1 MYLTLIFDII
11 NQLLQGVSFFL
22 FPGAFGA
29 EQALPHALS
38 KEDFTMTSAADVW
51 EKVKQ
56 LMEQD
61 MTTVSIE
68 TWFGDVE
75 AVALEDTRLV
85 LCVPTEFKR
94 GIINSRF
101 LPTVEKSL
109 RELFS
114 FDVDVALL
122 LPEERD
128 RYQSVLPSRKGDNPF
143 REYTFDRFVVG
154 STNKFAFTAAEN
166 VASAPGGAYN
176 PLFIYGP
183 SGLGKTH
190 LLHAIANRVKQDHP
204 DYRVM
209 YIQSEDFS
217 NELINDLRRG
227 VNMQEF
233 RDKYRTVDL
242 FLMDDVQFIAGK
254 DTCEEELFHTF
265 NTLYEQGK
273 QVVLTSDRPPH
284 EMLRL
289 EQRLR
294 TRFEQG
300 LSADIQPPDYETRMA
315 ILKNKSLERGI
326 SLPDPVLSYVA
337 ENITSNVRQIE
348 GVVNK
353 IMAFQEL
360 MGAQVDVEN
369 TIRAVRDILRS
380 KEDFLPSA
388 DTIIQ
393 EVARFYELDP
403 DALRGQSQNKEIST
417 ARNVAMYII
426 REMTQLSLAEIG
438 QQFGGRHHS
447 TVLNSINRVEK
458 NMKEQPELMEIIRDI
473 TNAVNSAY

>member
-1 MYLTLIFDII
+1 MR
-11 NQLLQGVSFFL
+11 
-22 FPGAFGA
+22 
-29 EQALPHALS
+29 
-38 KEDFTMTSAADVW
+38 SAADVW
-51 EKVKQ
+51 EKVKS
-56 LMEQD
+56 LMEGG
-61 MTTVSIE
+61 MTAVSIE

-85 LCVPTEFKR
+85 LCVPTDFKR
-94 GIINSRF
+94 NIIRTRF
-101 LPTVEKSL
+101 QPAVEQAL

-128 RYQSVLPSRKGDNPF
+128 AYARQAAAPSPAGGDVNK
-143 REYTFDRFVVG
+143 YTFERFVVG
-154 STNKFAFTAAEN
+154 PTNRLAFTAAKN
-166 VASAPGGAYN
+166 VSEEPGGAYN
-176 PLFIYGP
+176 PLFIHGQ

-190 LLHAIANRVKQDHP
+190 LLHAIANQVRKNNPGWQI
-204 DYRVM
+204 M
-209 YIQSEDFS
+209 YVQSEDFV
-217 NELINDLRRG
+217 NELIGNLRRG
-227 VNMQEF
+227 IDMQSF
-233 RDKYRTVDL
+233 RDKYRQVDL

-254 DTCEEELFHTF
+254 DSSEEELFHTF
-265 NTLYEQGK
+265 NTLYEQKK
-273 QVVLTSDRPPH
+273 QIVFTSDRPPH

-289 EQRLR
+289 EQRLK

-300 LSADIQPPDYETRMA
+300 LTADIQPPNYEMREA
-315 ILKNKSLERGI
+315 LLKNKAAERGI
-326 SLPDPVLSYVA
+326 SLPDPVLSYIA

-360 MGAQVDVEN
+360 MGAQVDVET
-369 TIRAVRDILRS
+369 TIRAVRDILRA
-380 KEDFLPSA
+380 KENFLPSA
-388 DTIIQ
+388 ETVIQ
-393 EVARFYELDP
+393 EVARFYELDS
-403 DALRGQSQNKEIST
+403 AAITGQSQNKEIST

-458 NMKEQPELMEIIRDI
+458 MMKAQPELMEIIRDI

>member
-1 MYLTLIFDII
+1 MR
-11 NQLLQGVSFFL
+11 
-22 FPGAFGA
+22 
-29 EQALPHALS
+29 
-38 KEDFTMTSAADVW
+38 SAADVW
-51 EKVKQ
+51 EKVKS
-56 LMEQD
+56 LMESG
-61 MTTVSIE
+61 MTAVSIE

-85 LCVPTEFKR
+85 LCVPTDFKR
-94 GIINSRF
+94 NIIRTRF
-101 LPTVEKSL
+101 QSTVEQALK
-109 RELFS
+109 ELFS

-122 LPEERD
+122 LPEEREAYAAQGSAGTSAVGED
-128 RYQSVLPSRKGDNPF
+128 ADK
-143 REYTFDRFVVG
+143 YTFERFVVG
-154 STNKFAFTAAEN
+154 STNRFAFTAAQK
-166 VASAPGGAYN
+166 VAEEPGGAYN
-176 PLFIYGP
+176 PLFIYGQ

-190 LLHAIANRVKQDHP
+190 LLHAIANRVRKNNP
-204 DYRVM
+204 GCRILYV
-209 YIQSEDFS
+209 QSEDFV
-217 NELINDLRRG
+217 NELIGNLRRG
-227 VNMQEF
+227 IDMQGF
-233 RDKYRTVDL
+233 RDKYRQVDL

-254 DTCEEELFHTF
+254 DSSEEELFHTF
-265 NTLYEQGK
+265 NTLYEQKK
-273 QVVLTSDRPPH
+273 QIVFTSDRPPH

-300 LSADIQPPDYETRMA
+300 LPADIQPPDYETRVA
-315 ILKNKSLERGI
+315 LLKNKALERGI
-326 SLPDPVLSYVA
+326 SMPDPVLSYVA

-360 MGAQVDVEN
+360 MGAQVDVE
-369 TIRAVRDILRS
+369 TTVRAVRDILRA
-380 KEDFLPSA
+380 KENFLPSA

-393 EVARFYELDP
+393 EVARFYELD
-403 DALRGQSQNKEIST
+403 AAAITGQSQNKEIST

-458 NMKEQPELMEIIRDI
+458 MMKAQPELMEIIRDI

>member
-1 MYLTLIFDII
+1 MISAGDVWKKVKGLME
-11 NQLLQGVSFFL
+11 G
-22 FPGAFGA
+22 
-29 EQALPHALS
+29 
-38 KEDFTMTSAADVW
+38 TMTA
-51 EKVKQ
+51 
-56 LMEQD
+56 
-61 MTTVSIE
+61 VSIE

-85 LCVPTEFKR
+85 LCVPTQFKR
-94 GIINSRF
+94 DIIRSRF
-101 LPTVEKSL
+101 LPTVEGALK
-109 RELFS
+109 ELFS

-128 RYQSVLPSRKGDNPF
+128 TYARQAAPSPTAVEADR
-143 REYTFDRFVVG
+143 YTFERFVVG
-154 STNKFAFTAAEN
+154 STNRFAYTAAKK
-166 VASAPGGAYN
+166 VAEEPGGSYN
-176 PLFIYGP
+176 PLFIYGQ

-190 LLHAIANRVKQDHP
+190 LLHAIAHRVRQDHP
-204 DYRVM
+204 SHRIL
-209 YIQSEDFS
+209 YIQSEDFV
-217 NELINDLRRG
+217 NELITNLRRG
-227 VNMQEF
+227 KDMQEF
-233 RDKYRTVDL
+233 RDKYRSVDL

-254 DTCEEELFHTF
+254 DSSEEELFHTF
-265 NTLYEQGK
+265 NTLYEQKK
-273 QVVLTSDRPPH
+273 QIVFTSDRPPH

-300 LSADIQPPDYETRMA
+300 LPADIQPPDYETRVA
-315 ILKNKSLERGI
+315 LLKNKSLERGI

-337 ENITSNVRQIE
+337 DNITSNVRQIE

-360 MGAQVDVEN
+360 MGAQVDVET
-369 TIRAVRDILRS
+369 TIRAVRDILRA
-380 KEDFLPSA
+380 KENFLPSA

-393 EVARFYELDP
+393 EVARFYELD
-403 DALRGQSQNKEIST
+403 AAAITGQSQNKEIST
-417 ARNVAMYII
+417 ARNVCMYII

-458 NMKEQPELMEIIRDI
+458 MMKQQPELMEIIRDI

>member
-1 MYLTLIFDII
+1 M
-11 NQLLQGVSFFL
+11 N
-22 FPGAFGA
+22 
-29 EQALPHALS
+29 
-38 KEDFTMTSAADVW
+38 SAADIW
-51 EKVKQ
+51 EKVKK
-56 LMEQD
+56 LMEGD
-61 MTTVSIE
+61 LTAVSID

-75 AVALEDTRLV
+75 AVALEATRLV
-85 LCVPTEFKR
+85 LCVPSDYKR
-94 GIINSRF
+94 NILRTRY
-101 LPTVEKSL
+101 LPVVQKAL

-122 LPEERD
+122 LPGERD
-128 RYQSVLPSRKGDNPF
+128 SYLSREVSAADPEVEK
-143 REYTFDRFVVG
+143 YTFERFVVG
-154 STNKFAFTAAEN
+154 STNKFAFTAAQK
-166 VASAPGGAYN
+166 VADEPGGSYN
-176 PLFIYGP
+176 PLFIYGQ

-190 LLHAIANRVKQDHP
+190 LLHAIANRVRQNRP
-204 DYRVM
+204 GYRIL
-209 YIQSEDFS
+209 YIQSESFV
-217 NELINDLRRG
+217 NELIDNLRHGRD
-227 VNMQEF
+227 MQKF
-233 RDKYRTVDL
+233 RDKYRNVDV

-254 DTCEEELFHTF
+254 DSSEEELFHTF
-265 NTLYEQGK
+265 NTLYEQKK
-273 QVVLTSDRPPH
+273 QIVFTSDRPPQ

-300 LSADIQPPDYETRMA
+300 LPVDIQPPDYETRVA
-315 ILKNKSLERGI
+315 LLKNKALERGI

-360 MGAQVDVEN
+360 MGVQVDVET

-380 KEDFLPSA
+380 KENFLPSA

-393 EVARFYELDP
+393 EVARFYELDSA
-403 DALRGQSQNKEIST
+403 ALCGQSQSKEIST

-438 QQFGGRHHS
+438 QRFGGRHHS

-458 NMKEQPELMEIIRDI
+458 MMKEQPALTEIIRDI

>member
-1 MYLTLIFDII
+1 MR
-11 NQLLQGVSFFL
+11 
-22 FPGAFGA
+22 
-29 EQALPHALS
+29 
-38 KEDFTMTSAADVW
+38 SAADVW
-51 EKVKQ
+51 EKVKS
-56 LMEQD
+56 LMEGS
-61 MTTVSIE
+61 MTAVSID

-85 LCVPTEFKR
+85 LCVPTDFKR
-94 GIINSRF
+94 NIIRTRF
-101 LPTVEKSL
+101 QSGVEAALK
-109 RELFS
+109 ELFS

-128 RYQSVLPSRKGDNPF
+128 VYTRQAAAPSPAGGDAE
-143 REYTFDRFVVG
+143 RYTFERFVVG
-154 STNKFAFTAAEN
+154 STNRFAFTAAEK
-166 VASAPGGAYN
+166 VADEPGGAYN
-176 PLFIYGP
+176 PLFIYGQ

-190 LLHAIANRVKQDHP
+190 LLHAISNRVRKNHP
-204 DYRVM
+204 GYRIM
-209 YIQSEDFS
+209 YVQSEDFV
-217 NELINDLRRG
+217 NEFINNVRRG
-227 VNMQEF
+227 KDMQEF
-233 RDKYRTVDL
+233 RDKYRQVDL

-254 DTCEEELFHTF
+254 DSSEEELFHTF
-265 NTLYEQGK
+265 NTLYEQRK
-273 QVVLTSDRPPH
+273 QIVFTSDRPPH

-300 LSADIQPPDYETRMA
+300 LPADIQPPDYETRVA
-315 ILKNKSLERGI
+315 LLKNKSLERGI

-360 MGAQVDVEN
+360 MGAQVDVET
-369 TIRAVRDILRS
+369 TIRAVRDILRA
-380 KEDFLPSA
+380 KENFLPSA

-393 EVARFYELDP
+393 EVARFYELDAA
-403 DALRGQSQNKEIST
+403 ALRGQSQNKEIST
-417 ARNVAMYII
+417 ARNVCMYII

-458 NMKEQPELMEIIRDI
+458 MMKDQPELTEIIRDI

>member
-1 MYLTLIFDII
+1 MR
-11 NQLLQGVSFFL
+11 
-22 FPGAFGA
+22 
-29 EQALPHALS
+29 
-38 KEDFTMTSAADVW
+38 SAADVW
-51 EKVKQ
+51 EKVKS
-56 LMEQD
+56 LMEGS
-61 MTTVSIE
+61 MTAVSIE
-68 TWFGDVE
+68 TWFGDME

-85 LCVPTEFKR
+85 LCVPTDFKR
-94 GIINSRF
+94 NIIQTRF
-101 LPTVEKSL
+101 QPTVEQAL

-128 RYQSVLPSRKGDNPF
+128 AYVRQAASPSPAGGDVNK
-143 REYTFDRFVVG
+143 YTFERFVVG
-154 STNKFAFTAAEN
+154 STNKFAYTGAKKVAEE
-166 VASAPGGAYN
+166 PGETYN
-176 PLFIYGP
+176 PLFIYGQ

-190 LLHAIANRVKQDHP
+190 LLHAIANRVRQDHP
-204 DYRVM
+204 DFRIM
-209 YIQSEDFS
+209 YVQSEDFV
-217 NELINDLRRG
+217 NELIGNLRRG
-227 VNMQEF
+227 IDMQGF
-233 RDKYRTVDL
+233 RDKYRQVDL

-254 DTCEEELFHTF
+254 DSSEEELFHTF
-265 NTLYEQGK
+265 NTLYEQKK
-273 QVVLTSDRPPH
+273 QVVFTSDRPPY

-289 EQRLR
+289 EQRLK

-300 LSADIQPPDYETRMA
+300 LTADIQPPDYEMRVA
-315 ILKNKSLERGI
+315 LLKNKAAERGI
-326 SLPDPVLSYVA
+326 SLPDSVLSYVA

-360 MGAQVDVEN
+360 MGAQVDVET
-369 TIRAVRDILRS
+369 TIRAVRDILRA
-380 KEDFLPSA
+380 KENFLPSA
-388 DTIIQ
+388 ETIIQ
-393 EVARFYELDP
+393 EVARFYEM
-403 DALRGQSQNKEIST
+403 DASAITGQSQNKEIST

-458 NMKEQPELMEIIRDI
+458 NMKTQPELMEIIRDI

>member
-1 MYLTLIFDII
+1 M
-11 NQLLQGVSFFL
+11 
-22 FPGAFGA
+22 
-29 EQALPHALS
+29 
-38 KEDFTMTSAADVW
+38 KSAADVW
-51 EKVKQ
+51 EKVKT
-56 LMEQD
+56 LMEKD
-61 MTTVSIE
+61 MTAVSIE

-75 AVALEDTRLV
+75 AVALEDTRLI

-94 GIINSRF
+94 NIIRTRF
-101 LPTVEKSL
+101 LKSVEDGL

-114 FDVDVALL
+114 FDVAVSLM

-128 RYQSVLPSRKGDNPF
+128 QYRKTGPTQPGDPAF
-143 REYTFDRFVVG
+143 QEYTFDRFVVG
-154 STNKFAFTAAEN
+154 STNKFAFTAAEK
-166 VASAPGGAYN
+166 VADEPGGAYN
-176 PLFIYGP
+176 PLFIYGQ

-190 LLHAIANRVKQDHP
+190 LLHAIANRVRENHP
-204 DYRVM
+204 AYRIM
-209 YIQSEDFS
+209 YIKSEDFV
-217 NELINDLRRG
+217 NELISNLRHGND
-227 VNMQEF
+227 MQGF

-242 FLMDDVQFIAGK
+242 FLMDDVPVIAGR
-254 DTCEEELFHTF
+254 DTREVDLFHTI
-265 NTLYEQGK
+265 NTLYSQPK
-273 QVVLTSDRPPH
+273 QIVFTSDRPPQ

-289 EQRLR
+289 EQRLK

-300 LSADIQPPDYETRMA
+300 LPADIQPPDYETRMA

-326 SLPDPVLSYVA
+326 VLPDPVLSYVA

-369 TIRAVRDILRS
+369 TIRAVRDILRA

-388 DTIIQ
+388 ETIIQ
-393 EVARFYELDP
+393 EVARFYELDS
-403 DALRGQSQNKEIST
+403 DVLRGQSQNKEIAT

-458 NMKEQPELMEIIRDI
+458 MMKDQPELTEIIRDI
-473 TNAVNSAY
+473 TNAVNSAW

>member
-1 MYLTLIFDII
+1 M
-11 NQLLQGVSFFL
+11 N
-22 FPGAFGA
+22 
-29 EQALPHALS
+29 
-38 KEDFTMTSAADVW
+38 SAADIW
-51 EKVKQ
+51 EKVKK
-56 LMEQD
+56 LMESEL
-61 MTTVSIE
+61 TAVSID

-85 LCVPTEFKR
+85 LCVPSDYKR
-94 GIINSRF
+94 NIIRTRY
-101 LPTVEKSL
+101 LPVVQKAL
-109 RELFS
+109 KELFS
-114 FDVDVALL
+114 FDVDAALL

-128 RYQSVLPSRKGDNPF
+128 AYTA
-143 REYTFDRFVVG
+143 REASPADPEVEKYTFERFVVG
-154 STNKFAFTAAEN
+154 STNKFAFTAAQK
-166 VASAPGGAYN
+166 VADEPGGSYN
-176 PLFIYGP
+176 PLFIYGQ

-190 LLHAIANRVKQDHP
+190 LLHAIANRVRQNHP
-204 DYRVM
+204 DYRIL
-209 YIQSEDFS
+209 YIQSESFV
-217 NELINDLRRG
+217 NELIDDLRHGRD
-227 VNMQEF
+227 MQKF
-233 RDKYRTVDL
+233 RDKYRNVDV

-254 DTCEEELFHTF
+254 DSSEEELFHTF
-265 NTLYEQGK
+265 NTLYEQKK
-273 QVVLTSDRPPH
+273 QIVFTSDRPPQ

-300 LSADIQPPDYETRMA
+300 LPADIQPPDYETRVA
-315 ILKNKSLERGI
+315 LLKNKALERGI

-360 MGAQVDVEN
+360 MGVQADVET

-380 KEDFLPSA
+380 KENFLPSA

-393 EVARFYELDP
+393 EVARFYELDS
-403 DALRGQSQNKEIST
+403 AVLRGQSQSKDISS

-458 NMKEQPELMEIIRDI
+458 MMKEQPELTEVIRDI

>member
-1 MYLTLIFDII
+1 MR
-11 NQLLQGVSFFL
+11 
-22 FPGAFGA
+22 
-29 EQALPHALS
+29 
-38 KEDFTMTSAADVW
+38 SAADVW
-51 EKVKQ
+51 EKVKS
-56 LMEQD
+56 LMEGS
-61 MTTVSIE
+61 MTAVSID

-85 LCVPTEFKR
+85 LCVPTDFKR
-94 GIINSRF
+94 NIIRTRF
-101 LPTVEKSL
+101 QPGVEAALK
-109 RELFS
+109 ELFS
-114 FDVDVALL
+114 FDVDVAML
-122 LPEERD
+122 LPEEREA
-128 RYQSVLPSRKGDNPF
+128 YAAQGAAQNSGGGDA
-143 REYTFDRFVVG
+143 EKYTFERFVVG
-154 STNKFAFTAAEN
+154 STNRFAYTAAKK
-166 VASAPGGAYN
+166 VAEEPGGAYN
-176 PLFIYGP
+176 PLFIYGQ

-190 LLHAIANRVKQDHP
+190 LLHAIANQVRKDHP
-204 DYRVM
+204 GYRILYV
-209 YIQSEDFS
+209 QSEDFV
-217 NELINDLRRG
+217 NELIGNLRRG
-227 VNMQEF
+227 IDMQEF
-233 RDKYRTVDL
+233 RNKYRCVDL

-254 DTCEEELFHTF
+254 DSSEEELFHTF
-265 NTLYEQGK
+265 NTLYEQKK
-273 QVVLTSDRPPH
+273 QIVLTSDRPPH

-300 LSADIQPPDYETRMA
+300 LPADIQPPDYETRVA
-315 ILKNKSLERGI
+315 LLKNKALERGI

-360 MGAQVDVEN
+360 MGAQVDVET
-369 TIRAVRDILRS
+369 TIRAVRDILRA
-380 KEDFLPSA
+380 KENFLPSA

-393 EVARFYELDP
+393 EVARFYELDAA
-403 DALRGQSQNKEIST
+403 ALTGQSQNKEIST

-458 NMKEQPELMEIIRDI
+458 MMKDKPEMTEIIRDI

>member
-1 MYLTLIFDII
+1 M
-11 NQLLQGVSFFL
+11 
-22 FPGAFGA
+22 
-29 EQALPHALS
+29 
-38 KEDFTMTSAADVW
+38 KSAADVW
-51 EKVKQ
+51 EKVKT
-56 LMEQD
+56 LMEKD
-61 MTTVSIE
+61 MTAVSIE

-75 AVALEDTRLV
+75 AVALDESGLI

-94 GIINSRF
+94 NIIRTRF
-101 LPTVEKSL
+101 LTAVEHGL

-114 FDVDVALL
+114 FDVAVTLM

-128 RYQSVLPSRKGDNPF
+128 QYRKAGPTQPGDPAF
-143 REYTFDRFVVG
+143 QEYTFDRFVVG
-154 STNKFAFTAAEN
+154 STNKFAFTAAVK
-166 VASAPGGAYN
+166 VANEPGGAYN
-176 PLFIYGP
+176 PLFIYGQ

-190 LLHAIANRVKQDHP
+190 LLHAIANRVREHHP
-204 DYRVM
+204 NYRIM
-209 YIQSEDFS
+209 YIKSEDFV
-217 NELINDLRRG
+217 NELISNLRHGND
-227 VNMQEF
+227 MQGF

-254 DTCEEELFHTF
+254 DSSEEELFHTF
-265 NTLYEQGK
+265 NTLYEQKK
-273 QVVLTSDRPPH
+273 QIVFTSDRPPQ

-289 EQRLR
+289 EQRLK

-300 LSADIQPPDYETRMA
+300 LPADIQPPDYETRMA

-326 SLPDPVLSYVA
+326 VLPDPVLSYVA

-369 TIRAVRDILRS
+369 TIRAVRDILRA

-388 DTIIQ
+388 ETIIQ
-393 EVARFYELDP
+393 EVARFYELDS
-403 DALRGQSQNKEIST
+403 DALRGQSQNKEITT

-458 NMKEQPELMEIIRDI
+458 MMKDQPELTEIIRDI
-473 TNAVNSAY
+473 TNAVNSAW

>member
-1 MYLTLIFDII
+1 M
-11 NQLLQGVSFFL
+11 N
-22 FPGAFGA
+22 
-29 EQALPHALS
+29 
-38 KEDFTMTSAADVW
+38 SAADVW
-51 EKVKQ
+51 EKVKK
-56 LMEQD
+56 LMESD
-61 MTTVSIE
+61 LTAVSID

-85 LCVPTEFKR
+85 LCVPSDYKR
-94 GIINSRF
+94 NIIRTRY
-101 LPTVEKSL
+101 LPVVQKAL
-109 RELFS
+109 KELFS
-114 FDVDVALL
+114 FDVDAALL

-128 RYQSVLPSRKGDNPF
+128 SYAAGDAAPVDP
-143 REYTFDRFVVG
+143 EVEKYTFERFVVG
-154 STNKFAFTAAEN
+154 STNKFAFTAARK
-166 VASAPGGAYN
+166 VADEPGGSYN
-176 PLFIYGP
+176 PLFIYGQ

-190 LLHAIANRVKQDHP
+190 LLHAIANRVRQNHP
-204 DYRVM
+204 DYRIL
-209 YIQSEDFS
+209 YIQSEAFV
-217 NELINDLRRG
+217 NELIDDLRHGRD
-227 VNMQEF
+227 MQKF
-233 RDKYRTVDL
+233 RDKYRNVDV

-254 DTCEEELFHTF
+254 DSSEEELFHTF
-265 NTLYEQGK
+265 NTLYEQKK
-273 QVVLTSDRPPH
+273 QIVFTADRPPQ

-300 LSADIQPPDYETRMA
+300 LPADIQPPDYETRVA
-315 ILKNKSLERGI
+315 LLKNKALERGI

-360 MGAQVDVEN
+360 MGVQVDVET

-380 KEDFLPSA
+380 KENFLPSA

-393 EVARFYELDP
+393 EVARFYELDSA
-403 DALRGQSQNKEIST
+403 ALRGQSQSKEIST

-426 REMTQLSLAEIG
+426 REMTQLSLAEIS

-458 NMKEQPELMEIIRDI
+458 VMKEQPELTEVIRDI

>member
-1 MYLTLIFDII
+1 
-11 NQLLQGVSFFL
+11 
-22 FPGAFGA
+22 
-29 EQALPHALS
+29 
-38 KEDFTMTSAADVW
+38 MTSAADVW
-51 EKVKQ
+51 EKVKS
-56 LMEQD
+56 LMEST
-61 MTTVSIE
+61 MTAVSIE

-85 LCVPTEFKR
+85 LCVPTDFTR
-94 GIINSRF
+94 NIIRTRF
-101 LPTVEKSL
+101 QPDVEKAL
-109 RELFS
+109 KELFS

-122 LPEERD
+122 LPEEREAYARQAPSLSVGNNGAD
-128 RYQSVLPSRKGDNPF
+128 RY
-143 REYTFDRFVVG
+143 TFERFVVG
-154 STNKFAFTAAEN
+154 STNRFAYTAAKKVSEQ
-166 VASAPGGAYN
+166 PGDAYN
-176 PLFIYGP
+176 PLFIYGQ

-190 LLHAIANRVKQDHP
+190 LLHAIANRVHQDNP
-204 DYRVM
+204 GYRIM
-209 YIQSEDFS
+209 YVQSEDFV
-217 NELINDLRRG
+217 NEFIDHLRHG
-227 VNMQEF
+227 KDMQGF
-233 RDKYRTVDL
+233 RDKYRLVDL

-254 DTCEEELFHTF
+254 DSSEEELFHTF
-265 NTLYEQGK
+265 NTLYEQKK
-273 QVVLTSDRPPH
+273 QIVFTSDRPPH

-300 LSADIQPPDYETRMA
+300 LSVDIQPPDYETRVA
-315 ILKNKSLERGI
+315 LLKNKSLEQGI
-326 SLPDPVLSYVA
+326 SLPEPVLSYVA

-360 MGAQVDVEN
+360 MGAQVDIET
-369 TIRAVRDILRS
+369 TIRAVRDILKA
-380 KEDFLPSA
+380 KENFLPSA

-393 EVARFYELDP
+393 EVARFYELD
-403 DALRGQSQNKEIST
+403 ASAIRGQGQNKEIST

-458 NMKEQPELMEIIRDI
+458 NMKEQPEMTEIIRDI

>member
-1 MYLTLIFDII
+1 M
-11 NQLLQGVSFFL
+11 
-22 FPGAFGA
+22 
-29 EQALPHALS
+29 
-38 KEDFTMTSAADVW
+38 KSAADVW
-51 EKVKQ
+51 EKVKS
-56 LMEQD
+56 LMESS
-61 MTTVSIE
+61 MTAVSIE

-85 LCVPTEFKR
+85 LCVPTDFKR
-94 GIINSRF
+94 SIIRSRF
-101 LPTVEKSL
+101 QSGVEGAL

-128 RYQSVLPSRKGDNPF
+128 AYAHQAAAPSHAGGEADR
-143 REYTFDRFVVG
+143 YTFERFVVG
-154 STNKFAFTAAEN
+154 STNRFAFTAAQK
-166 VASAPGGAYN
+166 VAEEPGGAYN
-176 PLFIYGP
+176 PLFIYGQ

-190 LLHAIANRVKQDHP
+190 LLHAIANQVRHNQPGWRILYV
-204 DYRVM
+204 
-209 YIQSEDFS
+209 QSEDFV
-217 NELINDLRRG
+217 NELIDHVRHG
-227 VNMQEF
+227 KDMQGF
-233 RDKYRTVDL
+233 RDKYRNVDL

-254 DTCEEELFHTF
+254 DSSEEELFHTF
-265 NTLYEQGK
+265 NTLYEQKK
-273 QVVLTSDRPPH
+273 QIVFTSDRPPH

-289 EQRLR
+289 EQRLK

-300 LSADIQPPDYETRMA
+300 LPADIQPPDYETRVA
-315 ILKNKSLERGI
+315 LLKNKAVERGI

-360 MGAQVDVEN
+360 MGTQVDVE
-369 TIRAVRDILRS
+369 TTVRAVRDILRA
-380 KEDFLPSA
+380 KENFLPSA

-393 EVARFYELDP
+393 EVARFYELD
-403 DALRGQSQNKEIST
+403 AAAITGQSQNKEIST

-458 NMKEQPELMEIIRDI
+458 MMKAQPELSEIIRDI

>member
-1 MYLTLIFDII
+1 MR
-11 NQLLQGVSFFL
+11 
-22 FPGAFGA
+22 
-29 EQALPHALS
+29 
-38 KEDFTMTSAADVW
+38 SAADVW
-51 EKVKQ
+51 EKVKS
-56 LMEQD
+56 LMEGG
-61 MTTVSIE
+61 MTAVSIE

-85 LCVPTEFKR
+85 LCVPTDFKR
-94 GIINSRF
+94 NIIRTRF
-101 LPTVEKSL
+101 QPAVEQAL

-128 RYQSVLPSRKGDNPF
+128 AYARQAAAPSPAGGDVNK
-143 REYTFDRFVVG
+143 YTFERFVVG
-154 STNKFAFTAAEN
+154 PTNRLAFTAAKN
-166 VASAPGGAYN
+166 VAEEPGGAYN
-176 PLFIYGP
+176 PLFIHGQ

-190 LLHAIANRVKQDHP
+190 LLHAIANQVRKNNPGWQI
-204 DYRVM
+204 M
-209 YIQSEDFS
+209 YVQSEDFV
-217 NELINDLRRG
+217 NELIGNLRRG
-227 VNMQEF
+227 IDMQSF
-233 RDKYRTVDL
+233 RDKYRQVDL

-254 DTCEEELFHTF
+254 DSSEEELFHTF
-265 NTLYEQGK
+265 NTLYEQKK
-273 QVVLTSDRPPH
+273 QIVFTSDRPPH

-289 EQRLR
+289 EQRLK

-300 LSADIQPPDYETRMA
+300 LTADIQPPNYEMREA
-315 ILKNKSLERGI
+315 LLKNKAAERGI
-326 SLPDPVLSYVA
+326 SLPDPVLSYIA

-360 MGAQVDVEN
+360 MGAQVDVET
-369 TIRAVRDILRS
+369 TIRAVRDILRA
-380 KEDFLPSA
+380 KENFLPSA
-388 DTIIQ
+388 ETVIQ
-393 EVARFYELDP
+393 EVARFYELDS
-403 DALRGQSQNKEIST
+403 AAITGQSQNKEIST

-458 NMKEQPELMEIIRDI
+458 MMKAQPELMEIIRDI

>member
-1 MYLTLIFDII
+1 M
-11 NQLLQGVSFFL
+11 
-22 FPGAFGA
+22 
-29 EQALPHALS
+29 
-38 KEDFTMTSAADVW
+38 KSAADIW
-51 EKVKQ
+51 EKVKS
-56 LMEQD
+56 LMEKD
-61 MTTVSIE
+61 MTAVSIE

-75 AVALEDTRLV
+75 AVALEDTRFI

-94 GIINSRF
+94 NIIRSRF
-101 LPTVEKSL
+101 LPAVENGL

-114 FDVDVALL
+114 FDVAVTLMI
-122 LPEERD
+122 PEERD
-128 RYQSVLPSRKGDNPF
+128 KYQGGASTPTGDPAF

-154 STNKFAFTAAEN
+154 STNKFAFTAAEK
-166 VASAPGGAYN
+166 VANEPGGSYN
-176 PLFIYGP
+176 PLFIYGQ

-190 LLHAIANRVKQDHP
+190 LLHAIANRVRENHP
-204 DYRVM
+204 TYRIM
-209 YIQSEDFS
+209 YIKSEDFV
-217 NELINDLRRG
+217 NELITNLRHG
-227 VNMQEF
+227 VDMQGF

-254 DTCEEELFHTF
+254 DSSEEELFHTF
-265 NTLYEQGK
+265 NTLYEQKK
-273 QVVLTSDRPPH
+273 QIVFTSDRPPQ

-289 EQRLR
+289 EQRLK

-300 LSADIQPPDYETRMA
+300 LPADIQPPDYETRMA

-326 SLPDPVLSYVA
+326 FLPDPVLSYVA
-337 ENITSNVRQIE
+337 ENITANVRQIE

-393 EVARFYELDP
+393 EVARFYELDA
-403 DALRGQSQNKEIST
+403 DALRGQSQSKEIAT

-458 NMKEQPELMEIIRDI
+458 TKKDQPELTEIIRDI

>member
-1 MYLTLIFDII
+1 M
-11 NQLLQGVSFFL
+11 N
-22 FPGAFGA
+22 
-29 EQALPHALS
+29 
-38 KEDFTMTSAADVW
+38 SAADVW
-51 EKVKQ
+51 DKVKS
-56 LMEQD
+56 LMEQE
-61 MTTVSIE
+61 MTAVSIE

-94 GIINSRF
+94 NIIRSRF
-101 LPTVEKSL
+101 LATVEKAL
-109 RELFS
+109 MDLFS

-122 LPEERD
+122 LPEEKEN
-128 RYQSVLPSRKGDNPF
+128 YQKESSVPKSGSTFP
-143 REYTFDRFVVG
+143 EYTFDRFVVG
-154 STNKFAFTAAEN
+154 STNKFAFTAAEK
-166 VASAPGGAYN
+166 VAEDPGAAYN
-176 PLFIYGP
+176 PLFIYGQ

-190 LLHAIANRVKQDHP
+190 LLHAIANRVQKNHP
-204 DYRVM
+204 SFRIL
-209 YIQSEDFS
+209 YIKSEDFV
-217 NELINDLRRG
+217 NELIGNLRRG
-227 VNMQEF
+227 ADMQAF

-254 DTCEEELFHTF
+254 DSSEEELFHTF
-265 NTLYEQGK
+265 NTLHEQHK
-273 QVVLTSDRPPH
+273 QIVFTSDRPPQ

-289 EQRLR
+289 EQRLK

-326 SLPDPVLSYVA
+326 ALPDPVLSYVA

-360 MGAQVDVEN
+360 MGAEVDVEN

-393 EVARFYELDP
+393 EVARFYEI
-403 DALRGQSQNKEIST
+403 DAEMIRGQSQNKVVAA

-438 QQFGGRHHS
+438 QHFSGRHHS

-458 NMKEQPELMEIIRDI
+458 NMKDQPELTEIIRDI